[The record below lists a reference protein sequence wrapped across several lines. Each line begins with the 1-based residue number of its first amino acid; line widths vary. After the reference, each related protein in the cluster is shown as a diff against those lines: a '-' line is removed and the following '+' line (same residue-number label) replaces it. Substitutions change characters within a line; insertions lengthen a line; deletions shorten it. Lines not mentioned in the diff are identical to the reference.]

1 MKIYF
6 LGTCSGTEPMA
17 GMHQCSL
24 VMEINGTNYWFD
36 SGECCG
42 YTAHTMGLDVTK
54 TRALFVSHPHID
66 HIGGLPHLLF
76 TMDKLLSRDETRRL
90 IHNNTL
96 TVFFPDLELF
106 QAVKAVA
113 MSRFKPRFHFEL
125 DEHRT
130 QEGLLYEDEN
140 VRITTIHNNHL
151 KGDGEDGVWHS
162 YSFLIE
168 AEGKRVVYSGD
179 VRKPCELDP
188 FLKEPCDLLIM
199 ETGHHKVKDV
209 CEYATGKQVARLRF
223 NHHGREIIGDRA
235 AAETLVAQYAKES
248 GKSITICHDGMI
260 EEL

>member
-36 SGECCG
+36 AGECCG

-66 HIGGLPHLLF
+66 HIGGMPHLLF
-76 TMDKLLSRDETRRL
+76 TMDKLLSRDKSL
-90 IHNNTL
+90 KLVHNNTL
-96 TVFFPDLELF
+96 ELYFPDPELL
-106 QAVKAVA
+106 QAIKIVA
-113 MSRFKPRFHFEL
+113 ARKGNPRFTLE
-125 DEHRT
+125 EHGL
-130 QEGLLYEDEN
+130 QDGLLYEDEN
-140 VRITTIHNNHL
+140 VRITAIHNNHL

-179 VRKPCELDP
+179 VRRPSELDP

-248 GKSITICHDGMI
+248 GNSITICHDGMV